1 MLVYKRGYEMLKMLK
16 NKVLPIMIAGLLI
29 FGNLE
34 LSASARSW
42 NFDNNEE
49 EVVSLQNPTIPNGN
63 SIVSISFRNTDVQ
76 QVLRMFADRAG
87 LNFITIGEVSG
98 TVTMD
103 LVDTTL
109 TSAINLVAET
119 AQLTYIVDNQT
130 LIVMTVEKAKANNYA
145 KKSIR
150 KIPIK
155 YVDAASVANFLNK
168 NIFGLGKP
176 GLSSGNIVVTDP
188 SRNEIMIFGTE
199 NDYAM
204 AKKVIAK
211 IDEKPITTTY
221 KINNVTPKEMAQL
234 ICDSLFPNTS
244 DAGTTKLAGTMTGAA
259 DSTQLTL
266 GAGKIACKVANT
278 VSGSSLSSFTSA
290 PITVV
295 YNTSLGTINVIGGSN
310 EQIQLINE
318 FIVLHDRKQ
327 PQVLLEI
334 VVMELSENANRTFQ
348 NDWVFQ
354 NNDFPISFI
363 GGVLETG
370 PIMFYHKHNIP
381 GSYKIG
387 AYGKSAIWDTI
398 TWLESSS
405 KAKVL
410 QKPTIIITNGNTSE
424 IDLTKDY
431 VEKAESQVSDST
443 YSETPVISKT
453 YTISEDSGM
462 KISVSPFIS
471 PDGYVTMNI
480 DLDYA
485 TPYDSVYENDE
496 LGNQV
501 KAGTLLE
508 RRNMKLDGVR
518 VKNGETLVL
527 GGLIIENDTN
537 SVQKIPLLGDIPY
550 LGAFFRTTITY
561 KDKSEMVIL
570 MTPRVLEEAEDM
582 VDL

>member
-1 MLVYKRGYEMLKMLK
+1 MLKK
-16 NKVLPIMIAGLLI
+16 ISSKVFSIILVVVFAL
-29 FGNLE
+29 GNM
-34 LSASARSW
+34 SMTANARNW
-42 NFDNNEE
+42 NFDNNDEE
-49 EVVSLQNPTIPNGN
+49 YVSLQNPSIPNGN

-109 TSAINLVAET
+109 SDAINLIVET
-119 AQLTYIVDNQT
+119 AKLTYIVDNQT
-130 LIVMTVEKAKANNYA
+130 LIVMTLANAKSSHYA

-150 KIPIK
+150 KIPVK
-155 YVDAASVANFLNK
+155 YADAASVANFLNS

-176 GLSSGNIVVTDP
+176 GLSAGDVVVTDP

-199 NDYAM
+199 NDYLM
-204 AKKVIAK
+204 AKKIIAK
-211 IDEKPITTTY
+211 IDEKPVTTTY
-221 KINNVTPKEMAQL
+221 KINNVTPKEMAKL
-234 ICDSLFPNTS
+234 ICDSLFPSAS
-244 DAGTTKLAGTMTGAA
+244 DAGTTKIAGTMTGAA
-259 DSTQLTL
+259 DGISL
-266 GAGKIACKVANT
+266 GAGEIACKVTNS
-278 VSGSSLSSFTSA
+278 VSGSTLKSFNSA

-295 YNTSLGTINVIGGSN
+295 YNSTLGTINVIGGSN

-318 FIVLHDRKQ
+318 FIVLHDKKQ
-327 PQVLLEI
+327 PQVLLEM
-334 VVMELSENANRTFQ
+334 VVMELSENADRTFQ

-354 NNDFPISFI
+354 NNDFPVSFI
-363 GGVLETG
+363 GGVLQTG
-370 PIMFYHKHNIP
+370 PIIFFNKHNMP

-387 AYGKSAIWDTI
+387 AYGKSALWDTI
-398 TWLESSS
+398 TWLETSS

-410 QKPTIIITNGNTSE
+410 QKPTIIITNGKESE

-431 VEKAESQVSDST
+431 VEKVDSQVSEST
-443 YSETPVISKT
+443 FSETPVVSRT
-453 YTISEDSGM
+453 YTIGEDNGM
-462 KISVSPFIS
+462 KISIIPFIS
-471 PDGYVTMNI
+471 PDGYVTMDV

-485 TPYDSVYENDE
+485 TPYDSVYEYDD
-496 LGNQV
+496 LGDQV

-508 RRNMKLDGVR
+508 RRNLKLNGVR

-527 GGLIIENDTN
+527 GGLIVENDTN

-550 LGAFFRTTITY
+550 LGVFFRNTKTY

>member
-1 MLVYKRGYEMLKMLK
+1 MLKMLK
-16 NKVLPIMIAGLLI
+16 NKVLPIMLAGLLVL
-29 FGNLE
+29 GNLE

-42 NFDNNEE
+42 NFDNNDEE
-49 EVVSLQNPTIPNGN
+49 YVSLQNPSIPNGN
-63 SIVSISFRNTDVQ
+63 SIVSLSFRNTDVQ

-87 LNFITIGEVSG
+87 LNFITIGDVTG

-109 TSAINLVAET
+109 TNAINLVVET
-119 AQLTYIVDNQT
+119 AKLTYVVDNQT
-130 LIVMTVEKAKANNYA
+130 LIVMTLDNAKKSNYA

-155 YVDAASVANFLNK
+155 YSDAASVANFLNT

-176 GLSSGNIVVTDP
+176 GLSTGDVVVTDP

-199 NDYAM
+199 NDYLM

-234 ICDSLFPNTS
+234 LCDSLFPSTS
-244 DAGTTKLAGTMTGAA
+244 NSGTITGAA
-259 DSTQLTL
+259 DGISL
-266 GAGKIACKVANT
+266 GAGEIACKIKNT
-278 VSGSSLSSFTSA
+278 VTSSGLKSFSSA

-295 YNTSLGTINVIGGSN
+295 YNTTLGTINVIGGSN

-318 FIVLHDRKQ
+318 FIVLHDKKQ
-327 PQVLLEI
+327 PQVLLEM
-334 VVMELSENANRTFQ
+334 VVMELSENADRTFQ

-354 NNDFPISFI
+354 NGDFPVSFI
-363 GGVLETG
+363 GGVLQTG
-370 PIMFYHKHNIP
+370 PIIFFNKQNMP

-387 AYGKSAIWDTI
+387 AYGKSALWDTI

-410 QKPTIIITNGNTSE
+410 QKPTIIITNGSKSE

-431 VEKAESQVSDST
+431 VEKVDSQVSEST
-443 YSETPVISKT
+443 FSDTPVISRT
-453 YTISEDSGM
+453 YSIAKDNGM
-462 KISVSPFIS
+462 KIDITPFIS
-471 PDGYVTMNI
+471 PDGYVTMDVN
-480 DLDYA
+480 LNYS
-485 TPYDSVYENDE
+485 TPYDSVYEYDD

-508 RRNMKLDGVR
+508 RRNMKLNGVR

-527 GGLIIENDTN
+527 GGLIVENDTN
-537 SVQKIPLLGDIPY
+537 SVQKIPILGDIPY
-550 LGAFFRTTITY
+550 LGVFFRNTKTY

>member
-1 MLVYKRGYEMLKMLK
+1 MLKMLK
-16 NKVLPIMIAGLLI
+16 NKVLPIMLAGLLI
-29 FGNLE
+29 LGNLE

-42 NFDNNEE
+42 NFDNNDEE
-49 EVVSLQNPTIPNGN
+49 IVSLQNPSIPNGN
-63 SIVSISFRNTDVQ
+63 SIVSISFRDTDVQ

-87 LNFITIGEVSG
+87 LNFITIGDVSG
-98 TVTMD
+98 KVTMD

-109 TSAINLVAET
+109 TNAINLVTET
-119 AQLTYIVDNQT
+119 ARLTYIVDNQT
-130 LIVMTVEKAKANNYA
+130 LIVMTLDNAKRNNYA

-155 YVDAASVANFLNK
+155 YVDAASVAKFLNK

-176 GLSSGNIVVTDP
+176 GISTGDVVVTDP

-199 NDYAM
+199 NDYLM

-234 ICDSLFPNTS
+234 ICDSLFPNAS
-244 DAGTTKLAGTMTGAA
+244 DAGTTKMAGSATGAA
-259 DSTQLTL
+259 AAASELSL
-266 GAGKIACKVANT
+266 GAGEIACKMSNT
-278 VSGSSLSSFTSA
+278 VDGSGLSSFTSA

-295 YNTSLGTINVIGGSN
+295 YNSTLGTINVIGGSN

-318 FIVLHDRKQ
+318 FIVLHDKKQ
-327 PQVLLEI
+327 PQVLLEL
-334 VVMELSENANRTFQ
+334 VVMELSENADRTFQ

-354 NNDFPISFI
+354 NGDFPVSFI
-363 GGVLETG
+363 GGVLQTG
-370 PIMFYHKHNIP
+370 PIIFFNKQNMP
-381 GSYKIG
+381 SSYKIG
-387 AYGKSAIWDTI
+387 AYGKSALWDTI
-398 TWLESSS
+398 TWLETSS

-410 QKPTIIITNGNTSE
+410 QKPTIIITNGNSSE

-431 VEKAESQVSDST
+431 VKKVDSQISEST
-443 YSETPVISKT
+443 YTDTPVISRT
-453 YTISEDSGM
+453 YTIGKDSGM
-462 KISVSPFIS
+462 KMNITPFIS
-471 PDGYVTMNI
+471 PDGYVTMDVDIN
-480 DLDYA
+480 YA
-485 TPYDSVYENDE
+485 TPYDSVYEYDD
-496 LGNQV
+496 LGDQV

-508 RRNMKLDGVR
+508 RRNMKLNGVR

-527 GGLIIENDTN
+527 GGLIVENDTN
-537 SVQKIPLLGDIPY
+537 AVQKIPLLGDIPY
-550 LGAFFRTTITY
+550 LGVFFRNTKTY

>member
-1 MLVYKRGYEMLKMLK
+1 MLKMLK
-16 NKVLPIMIAGLLI
+16 NKVLPIMLAGLLI
-29 FGNLE
+29 LGNLE

-42 NFDNNEE
+42 NFDNNDEE
-49 EVVSLQNPTIPNGN
+49 IVSLQNPSIPNGN
-63 SIVSISFRNTDVQ
+63 SIVSISFRDTDVQ

-87 LNFITIGEVSG
+87 LNFITIGDVSG
-98 TVTMD
+98 KVTMD

-109 TSAINLVAET
+109 TNAINLVTET
-119 AQLTYIVDNQT
+119 ARLTYIVDNQT
-130 LIVMTVEKAKANNYA
+130 LIVMTLDNAKRNNYA

-155 YVDAASVANFLNK
+155 YVDAASVAKFLNK

-176 GLSSGNIVVTDP
+176 GISTGDVVVTDP

-199 NDYAM
+199 NDYLM

-234 ICDSLFPNTS
+234 ICDSLFPNAS
-244 DAGTTKLAGTMTGAA
+244 DAGTTKMAGSATGAA
-259 DSTQLTL
+259 AAASELSL
-266 GAGKIACKVANT
+266 GAGEIACKMSNT
-278 VSGSSLSSFTSA
+278 VDGSGLSSFTSA

-295 YNTSLGTINVIGGSN
+295 YNSTLGTINVIGGSN

-318 FIVLHDRKQ
+318 FIVLHDKKQ
-327 PQVLLEI
+327 PQVLLEL
-334 VVMELSENANRTFQ
+334 VVMELSENADRTFQ

-354 NNDFPISFI
+354 NGDFPVSFI
-363 GGVLETG
+363 GGVLQTG
-370 PIMFYHKHNIP
+370 PIIFFNKQNMP
-381 GSYKIG
+381 SSYKIG
-387 AYGKSAIWDTI
+387 AYGKSALWDTI
-398 TWLESSS
+398 TWLETSS

-410 QKPTIIITNGNTSE
+410 QKPTIIITNGNSSE

-431 VEKAESQVSDST
+431 VQKVDSQISEST
-443 YSETPVISKT
+443 YTETPVVSRT
-453 YTISEDSGM
+453 YTIGKDSGM
-462 KISVSPFIS
+462 KMNITPFIS
-471 PDGYVTMNI
+471 PDGYVTMDVDIN
-480 DLDYA
+480 YA
-485 TPYDSVYENDE
+485 TPYDSVYEYDD
-496 LGNQV
+496 LGDQV

-508 RRNMKLDGVR
+508 RRNMKLNGVR

-527 GGLIIENDTN
+527 GGLIVENDTN
-537 SVQKIPLLGDIPY
+537 AVQKIPLLGDIPY
-550 LGAFFRTTITY
+550 LGVFFRNTKTY

>member
-1 MLVYKRGYEMLKMLK
+1 MLKMLK
-16 NKVLPIMIAGLLI
+16 NKVLPIMLAGLLI
-29 FGNLE
+29 LGNLE

-42 NFDNNEE
+42 NFDNNDEE
-49 EVVSLQNPTIPNGN
+49 IVSLQNPSIPNGN
-63 SIVSISFRNTDVQ
+63 SIVSISFRDTDVQ

-87 LNFITIGEVSG
+87 LNFITIGDVSG
-98 TVTMD
+98 KVTMD

-109 TSAINLVAET
+109 TNAINLVTET
-119 AQLTYIVDNQT
+119 ARLTYIVDNQT
-130 LIVMTVEKAKANNYA
+130 LIVMTLDNAKRNNYA

-155 YVDAASVANFLNK
+155 YVDAASVAKFLNK

-176 GLSSGNIVVTDP
+176 GISTGDVVVTDP

-199 NDYAM
+199 NDYLM

-234 ICDSLFPNTS
+234 ICDSLFPNAS
-244 DAGTTKLAGTMTGAA
+244 DAGTTKMAGSATGAA
-259 DSTQLTL
+259 AAASELSL
-266 GAGKIACKVANT
+266 GAGEIACKMSNT
-278 VSGSSLSSFTSA
+278 VDGSGLSSFTSA

-295 YNTSLGTINVIGGSN
+295 YNSTLGTINVIGGSN

-318 FIVLHDRKQ
+318 FIVLHDKKQ
-327 PQVLLEI
+327 PQVLLEL
-334 VVMELSENANRTFQ
+334 VVMELSENADRTFQ

-354 NNDFPISFI
+354 NGDFPVSFI
-363 GGVLETG
+363 GGVLQTG
-370 PIMFYHKHNIP
+370 PIIFFNKQNMP
-381 GSYKIG
+381 SSYKIG
-387 AYGKSAIWDTI
+387 AYGKSALWDTI
-398 TWLESSS
+398 TWLETSS

-410 QKPTIIITNGNTSE
+410 QKPTIIITNGNSSE

-431 VEKAESQVSDST
+431 VQKVDSQISEST
-443 YSETPVISKT
+443 YTDTPVVSRT
-453 YTISEDSGM
+453 YTIGKDSGM
-462 KISVSPFIS
+462 KMNITPFIS
-471 PDGYVTMNI
+471 PDGYVTMDVDIN
-480 DLDYA
+480 YA
-485 TPYDSVYENDE
+485 TPYDSVYEYDD
-496 LGNQV
+496 LGDQV
-501 KAGTLLE
+501 KAVTLLE
-508 RRNMKLDGVR
+508 RRNMKLNGVR

-527 GGLIIENDTN
+527 GGLIVENDTN
-537 SVQKIPLLGDIPY
+537 AVQKIPLLGDIPY
-550 LGAFFRTTITY
+550 LGVFFRNTKTY

>member
-1 MLVYKRGYEMLKMLK
+1 MLKMLK
-16 NKVLPIMIAGLLI
+16 NKVLPMMLAGLLI
-29 FGNLE
+29 FGNLQ
-34 LSASARSW
+34 LSANARAW
-42 NFDNNEE
+42 NFDNNDEE
-49 EVVSLQNPTIPNGN
+49 YVSLQNPAIPNGN

-87 LNFITIGEVSG
+87 LNFITIGDVSG
-98 TVTMD
+98 EVTMD

-109 TSAINLVAET
+109 TNAINLVAET
-119 AQLTYIVDNQT
+119 AKLTYVVDNQT
-130 LIVMTVEKAKANNYA
+130 LIVMTIDSAKESNYA

-155 YVDAASVANFLNK
+155 YADAASVADFLNS

-176 GLSSGNIVVTDP
+176 GLSAGDVVVTDP
-188 SRNEIMIFGTE
+188 SRNEIMIFGTQ
-199 NDYAM
+199 NDYLM

-234 ICDSLFPNTS
+234 LCDSLFS
-244 DAGTTKLAGTMTGAA
+244 GGGAADAGTTKMAGTLTGAA
-259 DSTQLTL
+259 EGIAL
-266 GAGKIACKVANT
+266 GAGQIACKVKNT
-278 VSGSSLSSFTSA
+278 VSGKNLKSFASA

-295 YNTSLGTINVIGGSN
+295 YNTTLGTINVIGGSN

-318 FIVLHDRKQ
+318 FIVLHDKKQ
-327 PQVLLEI
+327 PQVLLEM
-334 VVMELSENANRTFQ
+334 VVMELSENADRTFQ

-354 NNDFPISFI
+354 NGDFPVSFI
-363 GGVLETG
+363 GGVLQTG
-370 PIMFYHKHNIP
+370 PIIFFNKQNMP

-387 AYGKSAIWDTI
+387 AYGKSALWDTI

-410 QKPTIIITNGNTSE
+410 QKPTIIITNGSKSE

-431 VEKAESQVSDST
+431 VEKVDSQVSEST
-443 YSETPVISKT
+443 FSETPVISRT
-453 YTISEDSGM
+453 YTIGKDNGM
-462 KISVSPFIS
+462 KIDVTPFIS
-471 PDGYVTMNI
+471 PDGYVTMDVN
-480 DLDYA
+480 LNHS
-485 TPYDSVYENDE
+485 TPYDSVYEYDD
-496 LGNQV
+496 LGDQV

-508 RRNMKLDGVR
+508 RRNMKLKGVR

-527 GGLIIENDTN
+527 GGLIVENDTN

-550 LGAFFRTTITY
+550 LGVFFRNTKTY

>member
-1 MLVYKRGYEMLKMLK
+1 MLKMLK
-16 NKVLPIMIAGLLI
+16 NKVLPIMLAGLLI
-29 FGNLE
+29 LGNLE

-42 NFDNNEE
+42 NFDNNDEE
-49 EVVSLQNPTIPNGN
+49 IVSLQNPSIPNGN
-63 SIVSISFRNTDVQ
+63 SIVSISFRDTDVQ

-87 LNFITIGEVSG
+87 LNFITIGDVSG
-98 TVTMD
+98 KVTMD

-109 TSAINLVAET
+109 TNAINLVTET
-119 AQLTYIVDNQT
+119 ARLTYIVDNQT
-130 LIVMTVEKAKANNYA
+130 LIVMTLDNAKRNNYA

-155 YVDAASVANFLNK
+155 YVDAASVAKFLNK

-176 GLSSGNIVVTDP
+176 GISTGDVVVTDP

-199 NDYAM
+199 NDYLM

-234 ICDSLFPNTS
+234 ICDSLFPNAS
-244 DAGTTKLAGTMTGAA
+244 DAGTTKMAGSATGAA
-259 DSTQLTL
+259 AAASELSL
-266 GAGKIACKVANT
+266 GAGEIACKMSNT
-278 VSGSSLSSFTSA
+278 VDGSGLSSFTSA

-295 YNTSLGTINVIGGSN
+295 YNSTLGTINVIGGSN

-318 FIVLHDRKQ
+318 FIVLHDKKQ
-327 PQVLLEI
+327 PQVLLEL
-334 VVMELSENANRTFQ
+334 VVMELSENADRTFQ

-354 NNDFPISFI
+354 NGDFPVSFI
-363 GGVLETG
+363 GGVLQTG
-370 PIMFYHKHNIP
+370 PIIFFNKQNMP
-381 GSYKIG
+381 SSYKIG
-387 AYGKSAIWDTI
+387 AYGKSALWDTI
-398 TWLESSS
+398 TWLETSS

-410 QKPTIIITNGNTSE
+410 QKPTIIITNGNSSE

-431 VEKAESQVSDST
+431 VQKVDSQISEST
-443 YSETPVISKT
+443 YTDTPVVSRT
-453 YTISEDSGM
+453 YTIGKDSGM
-462 KISVSPFIS
+462 KMNITPFIS
-471 PDGYVTMNI
+471 PDGYVTMDVDIN
-480 DLDYA
+480 YA
-485 TPYDSVYENDE
+485 TPYDSVYEYND
-496 LGNQV
+496 LGDQV

-508 RRNMKLDGVR
+508 RRNMKLNGVR

-527 GGLIIENDTN
+527 GGLIVENDTN
-537 SVQKIPLLGDIPY
+537 AVQKIPLLGDIPY
-550 LGAFFRTTITY
+550 LGVFFRNTKTY

>member
-1 MLVYKRGYEMLKMLK
+1 MLKMLK
-16 NKVLPIMIAGLLI
+16 NKVLPIMLAGLLI
-29 FGNLE
+29 LGNLE

-42 NFDNNEE
+42 NFDNNDEE
-49 EVVSLQNPTIPNGN
+49 IVSLQNPSIPNGN
-63 SIVSISFRNTDVQ
+63 SIVSISFRDTDVQ

-87 LNFITIGEVSG
+87 LNFITIGDVSG
-98 TVTMD
+98 KVTMD

-109 TSAINLVAET
+109 TNAINLVTET
-119 AQLTYIVDNQT
+119 ARLTYIVDNQT
-130 LIVMTVEKAKANNYA
+130 LIVMTLDNAKRNNYA

-155 YVDAASVANFLNK
+155 YVDAASVAKFLNK

-176 GLSSGNIVVTDP
+176 GISTGDVVVTDP

-199 NDYAM
+199 NDYLM

-234 ICDSLFPNTS
+234 ICDSLFPNAS
-244 DAGTTKLAGTMTGAA
+244 DAGTTKMAGSATGAA
-259 DSTQLTL
+259 AAASELSL
-266 GAGKIACKVANT
+266 GAGEIACKMSNT
-278 VSGSSLSSFTSA
+278 VDGSGLSSFTSA

-295 YNTSLGTINVIGGSN
+295 YNSTLGTINVIGGSN

-318 FIVLHDRKQ
+318 FIVLHDKKQ
-327 PQVLLEI
+327 PQVLLEL
-334 VVMELSENANRTFQ
+334 VVMELSENADRTFQ

-354 NNDFPISFI
+354 NGDFPVSFI
-363 GGVLETG
+363 GGVLQTG
-370 PIMFYHKHNIP
+370 PIIFFNKQSMP
-381 GSYKIG
+381 SSYKIG
-387 AYGKSAIWDTI
+387 AYGKSALWDTI
-398 TWLESSS
+398 TWLETSS

-410 QKPTIIITNGNTSE
+410 QKPTIIITNGNSSE

-431 VEKAESQVSDST
+431 VQKVDSQISEST
-443 YSETPVISKT
+443 YTDTPVVSRT
-453 YTISEDSGM
+453 YTIGKDSGM
-462 KISVSPFIS
+462 KMNITPFIS
-471 PDGYVTMNI
+471 PDGYVTMDVDIN
-480 DLDYA
+480 YA
-485 TPYDSVYENDE
+485 TPYDSVYEYDD
-496 LGNQV
+496 LGDQV

-508 RRNMKLDGVR
+508 RRNMKLNGVR

-527 GGLIIENDTN
+527 GGLIVENDTN
-537 SVQKIPLLGDIPY
+537 AVQKIPLLGDIPY
-550 LGAFFRTTITY
+550 LGVFFRNTKTY

>member
-1 MLVYKRGYEMLKMLK
+1 MLKMLK
-16 NKVLPIMIAGLLI
+16 NKVLPIMLAGLLI
-29 FGNLE
+29 LGNLE
-34 LSASARSW
+34 LTASARSW
-42 NFDNNEE
+42 NFDNNDEE
-49 EVVSLQNPTIPNGN
+49 YVSLQNPSIPNGN

-87 LNFITIGEVSG
+87 LNFITIGDVSG
-98 TVTMD
+98 EVTMD

-109 TSAINLVAET
+109 TNAINLVTET
-119 AQLTYIVDNQT
+119 AKLTYIVDNQT
-130 LIVMTVEKAKANNYA
+130 LIVMTLDNAKSSNYA

-155 YVDAASVANFLNK
+155 YSDAASIANFLNK

-176 GLSSGNIVVTDP
+176 GLSAGDIVVTDP

-199 NDYAM
+199 NDYLM

-234 ICDSLFPNTS
+234 ICDSLFPS
-244 DAGTTKLAGTMTGAA
+244 SGADSGTTKMAGTLTGAA
-259 DSTQLTL
+259 EGISL
-266 GAGKIACKVANT
+266 GAGEIACKITNST
-278 VSGSSLSSFTSA
+278 SSSNGLASFTSA

-295 YNTSLGTINVIGGSN
+295 YNTTLGTINVIGGSN

-318 FIVLHDRKQ
+318 FIVLHDKKQ
-327 PQVLLEI
+327 PQVLLEM
-334 VVMELSENANRTFQ
+334 VVMEISENADRTFQ

-354 NNDFPISFI
+354 NGDFPVSFI
-363 GGVLETG
+363 GGVLEMG
-370 PIMFYHKHNIP
+370 PIIFFNKQNIP

-387 AYGKSAIWDTI
+387 SYGKSALWDTI
-398 TWLESSS
+398 TWLESSA

-410 QKPTIIITNGNTSE
+410 QKPTIIITNGSQSE

-431 VEKAESQVSDST
+431 VEKVDSQVSEST
-443 YSETPVISKT
+443 FSDTPVISRT
-453 YTISEDSGM
+453 YTIGKDNGM
-462 KISVSPFIS
+462 KIDVTPFIS
-471 PDGYVTMNI
+471 PDGYVTMDVN
-480 DLDYA
+480 LKYS
-485 TPYDSVYENDE
+485 TPYDSVYEYDD

-508 RRNMKLDGVR
+508 RRNMKLSGVR
-518 VKNGETLVL
+518 VKNGETLVM
-527 GGLIIENDTN
+527 GGLIVENDTN
-537 SVQKIPLLGDIPY
+537 SVQKIPILGDIPY
-550 LGAFFRTTITY
+550 LGVFFRNTKTY

>member
-1 MLVYKRGYEMLKMLK
+1 MLKMLK
-16 NKVLPIMIAGLLI
+16 NKVLPIMLAGLLI
-29 FGNLE
+29 LGNLE

-42 NFDNNEE
+42 NFDNNDEE
-49 EVVSLQNPTIPNGN
+49 IVSLQNPSIPNGN
-63 SIVSISFRNTDVQ
+63 SIVSISFRDTDVQ

-87 LNFITIGEVSG
+87 LNFITIGDVSG
-98 TVTMD
+98 KVTMD

-109 TSAINLVAET
+109 TNAINLVTET
-119 AQLTYIVDNQT
+119 ARLTYIVDNQT
-130 LIVMTVEKAKANNYA
+130 LIVMTLDNAKRNNYA

-155 YVDAASVANFLNK
+155 YVDAASVAKFLNK

-176 GLSSGNIVVTDP
+176 GISTGDVVVTDP

-199 NDYAM
+199 NDYLM

-234 ICDSLFPNTS
+234 ICDSLFPNAS
-244 DAGTTKLAGTMTGAA
+244 DAGTTKMAGSATGAA
-259 DSTQLTL
+259 AAASELSL
-266 GAGKIACKVANT
+266 GAGEIACKMSNT
-278 VSGSSLSSFTSA
+278 VDGSGLSSFTSA

-295 YNTSLGTINVIGGSN
+295 YNSTLGTINVIGGSN

-318 FIVLHDRKQ
+318 FIVLHDKKQ
-327 PQVLLEI
+327 PQVLLEL
-334 VVMELSENANRTFQ
+334 VVMELSENADRTFQ

-354 NNDFPISFI
+354 NGDFPVSFI
-363 GGVLETG
+363 GGVLQTG
-370 PIMFYHKHNIP
+370 PIIFFNKQNMP
-381 GSYKIG
+381 SSYKIG
-387 AYGKSAIWDTI
+387 AYGKSALWDTI
-398 TWLESSS
+398 TWLETSS

-410 QKPTIIITNGNTSE
+410 QKPTIIITNGNSSE

-431 VEKAESQVSDST
+431 VQKVDSQISEST
-443 YSETPVISKT
+443 YTDTPVVSRT
-453 YTISEDSGM
+453 YTIGKDSGM
-462 KISVSPFIS
+462 KMNITPFIS
-471 PDGYVTMNI
+471 PDGYVTMDVDIN
-480 DLDYA
+480 YA
-485 TPYDSVYENDE
+485 TPYDSVYEYDD
-496 LGNQV
+496 LGDQV

-508 RRNMKLDGVR
+508 RRNMKLNGVR

-527 GGLIIENDTN
+527 GGLIVENDTN
-537 SVQKIPLLGDIPY
+537 AVQKIPLLGDIPY
-550 LGAFFRTTITY
+550 LGVFFRNTKTY

>member
-1 MLVYKRGYEMLKMLK
+1 MFKMLK
-16 NKVLPIMIAGLLI
+16 NKVLPIMLAGLLI
-29 FGNLE
+29 LGNLE
-34 LSASARSW
+34 LSASARTW
-42 NFDNNEE
+42 NFDNNDEE
-49 EVVSLQNPTIPNGN
+49 IVSLQNPSIPNGN
-63 SIVSISFRNTDVQ
+63 SIVSISFRDTDVQ

-87 LNFITIGEVSG
+87 LNFITIGDVSG
-98 TVTMD
+98 KVTMD

-109 TSAINLVAET
+109 TNAINLVAET

-130 LIVMTVEKAKANNYA
+130 LIVMTIDKAKSNNYA

-155 YVDAASVANFLNK
+155 YVDAASVATFLNK

-176 GLSSGNIVVTDP
+176 GISSGDVVVTDP

-199 NDYAM
+199 NDYLM

-244 DAGTTKLAGTMTGAA
+244 DAGTTKMAGTMTGAA
-259 DSTQLTL
+259 ATNLSL
-266 GAGKIACKVANT
+266 GAGEIACKMSN
-278 VSGSSLSSFTSA
+278 SIDSSSLASFNSA

-295 YNTSLGTINVIGGSN
+295 YNSALGTINVIGGSN

-318 FIVLHDRKQ
+318 FIVLHDKKQ
-327 PQVLLEI
+327 PQVLLEL
-334 VVMELSENANRTFQ
+334 VVMELSENADRTFQ

-354 NNDFPISFI
+354 NGDFPVSFI
-363 GGVLETG
+363 GGVLKTG
-370 PIMFYHKHNIP
+370 PIIFFNKQNMP
-381 GSYKIG
+381 GAYKIG
-387 AYGKSAIWDTI
+387 SYGKSALWDTI
-398 TWLESSS
+398 TWLETSS

-431 VEKAESQVSDST
+431 VEKVDSQVSEST
-443 YSETPVISKT
+443 YSDTPVISRT
-453 YTISEDSGM
+453 YTIGKDSGM
-462 KISVSPFIS
+462 KIGITPFIS
-471 PDGYVTMNI
+471 PDGYVTMEVK
-480 DLDYA
+480 LDYA
-485 TPYDSVYENDE
+485 TPYDSVYEYDD
-496 LGNQV
+496 LGDQV

-508 RRNMKLDGVR
+508 RRNIKLSGVR

-527 GGLIIENDTN
+527 GGLIVENDTN

-550 LGAFFRTTITY
+550 LGVFFRNTKTY